1 MYAKGYKRLFWA
13 MVFISFNINI
23 GFINI
28 LPDFIGYILIYSG
41 LGILSSQHKLYEKG
55 KIPAVLL
62 TLLTLKDI
70 WNDPRS
76 NILTGGIYN
85 VGLLTLIFGSI
96 VIIIK
101 IYLIYILCTG
111 VYALCIERGLNELV
125 ESVMFSM
132 KFYLIISLIYLAF
145 APFSINLYSEVRII
159 FIIIVGIIQMF
170 AGISVALVF
179 KKCKGAL
186 L

>member
-13 MVFISFNINI
+13 MVIISFNINI

-28 LPDFIGYILIYSG
+28 LPDFIGYSLIYSG
-41 LGILSSQHKLYEKG
+41 LGILSSQYKLYEKG
-55 KIPAVLL
+55 KIPAMLL
-62 TLLTLKDI
+62 ILLTLKDI

-85 VGLLTLIFGSI
+85 VGLITLIIGSI
-96 VIIIK
+96 IIIIK

-111 VYALCIERGLNELV
+111 VYVLCIERGLNELV

-145 APFSINLYSEVRII
+145 EPFSINLYSEARII
-159 FIIIVGIIQMF
+159 FIIIVGILQMF

-179 KKCKGAL
+179 KKCKGELA
-186 L
+186 